1 MLGMQDAELLQKL
14 KQVEENA
21 WLLFS
26 ELPPSGARTRAL
38 HVFLDAKDM
47 KARLE
52 RLAALLDQP
61 ANRCK
66 PGLAEARAG
75 AHHLVLRP
83 AVLADAEVRSLAR
96 ALVRLNVR

>member
-1 MLGMQDAELLQKL
+1 VTPFFGGQRLRPARRFANVSGMPDAELLQKL
-14 KQVEENA
+14 RQVEENA

-38 HVFLDAKDM
+38 HVFLDAKDL

-61 ANRCK
+61 ANR
-66 PGLAEARAG
+66 
-75 AHHLVLRP
+75 
-83 AVLADAEVRSLAR
+83 
-96 ALVRLNVR
+96 